1 MASSAGLRVFAGLFA
16 LSFVFVTE
24 LPAFE
29 TPCPVHDPAFA
40 RLATMHGHG
49 HVHDTAPAAARAH
62 PSPTQLSRTNVKG
75 DKTHQQKSHGCTCIG
90 CASCAS
96 PVALQPTSLSFAPAT
111 VAAGTNLPL
120 PPIEKHACSIAE
132 HARPFSTAPP
142 GLIG

>member
-1 MASSAGLRVFAGLFA
+1 MIQSAGLRVCAAFFAIG
-16 LSFVFVTE
+16 FVFVTE

-40 RLATMHGHG
+40 RLAAIGGHA
-49 HVHDTAPAAARAH
+49 HHTASATTH
-62 PSPTQLSRTNVKG
+62 QHSIHTQRWGTNATPDG
-75 DKTHQQKSHGCTCIG
+75 THQQRSHGCTC
-90 CASCAS
+90 
-96 PVALQPTSLSFAPAT
+96 VACGNCPTSFSLALTSLTFAPAT
-111 VAAGTNLPL
+111 TAAGTNIPL